1 MKTLLLSVF
10 LLSASFVNAQTD
22 SLTDQSFNRAY
33 DKSCALVTNGM
44 WNAATGSQPIG
55 IHWRRVA
62 SEFDLSHEGK
72 RTYLL
77 AQKQGRTGLGLALA
91 GAGTYLSSVVFMVT
105 GLRNSLVTNSD
116 FNTQIGIGTGLLVSS
131 IALSSTAVS
140 YNRNTY
146 NNFEKALWLRNRD
159 AILTDLPTTAQSQ
172 FKQAYE
178 QEAIYLYDRSI
189 WLPYQYIKNGQVH
202 RLDFLGS
209 AGQSVF
215 QGSIQGLD
223 SYQKYQRSKL
233 SGTVLYTLGLVAMY
247 SSTRFQ
253 NAGNAQGWTISYIG
267 GVTVAAIGGG
277 IIAKSYSHL
286 RRAIYFRNRDVVRQR
301 LMFQ

>member
-1 MKTLLLSVF
+1 MKTLYIALLLLSVGF
-10 LLSASFVNAQTD
+10 ANAQTD
-22 SLTDQSFNRAY
+22 SLSDQTFNRIY
-33 DKSCALVTNGM
+33 DKSCAFVSLGTWSSG
-44 WNAATGSQPIG
+44 TGSQPIG

-62 SEFDLSHEGK
+62 SEFDISPEGK
-72 RTYLL
+72 TTFLL
-77 AQKQGRTGLGLALA
+77 AQKQGRTGLGLSLA
-91 GAGTYLSSVVFMVT
+91 GLSTYLAGTVFIAT
-105 GLRNSLVTNSD
+105 GARNAIANSSD
-116 FNTQIGIGTGLLVSS
+116 FNAQIGAGLGLYVGS
-131 IALSSTAVS
+131 IALTSTSVRFS
-140 YNRNTY
+140 TNTR

-159 AILTDLPTTAQSQ
+159 AMLTDLPMIAQPQ

-189 WLPYQYIKNGQVH
+189 WLPYEYIKNGQPH
-202 RLDFLGS
+202 RLGFFGN

-233 SGTVLYTLGLVAMY
+233 SGLALYTLGLVSML
-247 SSTRFQ
+247 SSTPTR
-253 NAGNAQGWTISYIG
+253 NTGNVQSWKIPYIG
-267 GVTVAAIGGG
+267 GFAVTMVGATIL
-277 IIAKSYSHL
+277 AKSYTHL